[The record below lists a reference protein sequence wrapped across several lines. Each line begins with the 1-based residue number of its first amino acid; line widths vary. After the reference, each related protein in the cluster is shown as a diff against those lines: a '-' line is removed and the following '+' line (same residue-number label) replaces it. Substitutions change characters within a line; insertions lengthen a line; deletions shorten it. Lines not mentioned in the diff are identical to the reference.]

1 VDYVQTL
8 HVDRLEKRIGN
19 GCTEPLLAVLESG
32 SEELYAVVKTRN
44 NIQGVLSVVNE
55 WIAYNIAVELGILMP
70 VSGIAIID
78 KDTNA
83 AGLIDEDDFGSC
95 FYSTYIEKSG
105 ILNETIMEF
114 VSNKNV
120 YEKII
125 LFDHLVYN
133 KDRNKGNLL
142 ISTGKGDKCLYAIDH
157 THVFKNET
165 IWDRYCL
172 NQGIRDNDY
181 LDKEILDANGYEL
194 FSRSKNINEQSLK
207 EEADS
212 FKKVITKEFLEKIVN
227 DIPADWNVN
236 PKDLEVLQDYLLYR
250 AAHLDEIC
258 EMIVNYKEWR

>member
-1 VDYVQTL
+1 
-8 HVDRLEKRIGN
+8 
-19 GCTEPLLAVLESG
+19 
-32 SEELYAVVKTRN
+32 
-44 NIQGVLSVVNE
+44 
-55 WIAYNIAVELGILMP
+55 M
-70 VSGIAIID
+70 
-78 KDTNA
+78 
-83 AGLIDEDDFGSC
+83 
-95 FYSTYIEKSG
+95 
-105 ILNETIMEF
+105 
-114 VSNKNV
+114 
-120 YEKII
+120 
-125 LFDHLVYN
+125 
-133 KDRNKGNLL
+133 
-142 ISTGKGDKCLYAIDH
+142 
-157 THVFKNET
+157 
-165 IWDRYCL
+165 